1 MTLLRPFIVS
11 NNRIELSDRKLGDVT
26 VSCATIVLSGA
37 LTSSVNVETGSWT
50 FANDT
55 RPLFL
60 TSVQSDEH
68 SLVFTNLHLGEVRQE
83 FSVRRKEPLGSDSS
97 SDLHFKSAYRD
108 AGTMSRDLLPDA
120 KLDLHNSKAILQ
132 TSIRSGRRL
141 LQRSSNAPSSLA
153 VVGTPLSVYSPSL
166 SVSQRRYLRMDTIE
180 EVSFLAFKCLQ
191 FFPRRC

>member
-1 MTLLRPFIVS
+1 LTLLRPFIVS

-26 VSCATIVLSGA
+26 VSCAT
-37 LTSSVNVETGSWT
+37 
-50 FANDT
+50 
-55 RPLFL
+55 
-60 TSVQSDEH
+60 
-68 SLVFTNLHLGEVRQE
+68 TNLHLGEVRQE

-108 AGTMSRDLLPDA
+108 AGIMSRDLLPDA
-120 KLDLHNSKAILQ
+120 KLGLHNSKAILQ

-141 LQRSSNAPSSLA
+141 LQRSSNAPISLA